1 MHMYFLGMEDSLR
14 RAQVPSY
21 HVVWA
26 WAVSGVGMDERA
38 VESGQWSVVSWW
50 GKIHETRYWS
60 VGVVLA
66 DAAAAASAGAPPAPK
81 S

>member
-1 MHMYFLGMEDSLR
+1 MHMYFLGMDDSLR
-14 RAQVPSY
+14 WAQVPSY

-26 WAVSGVGMDERA
+26 WAASGVDMAERA

-50 GKIHETRYWS
+50 GKRYMGRGFG

-66 DAAAAASAGAPPAPK
+66 TAGQ
-81 S
+81 

>member
-1 MHMYFLGMEDSLR
+1 MHMYFLGMDDSLR
-14 RAQVPSY
+14 WAQVPSY

-26 WAVSGVGMDERA
+26 WAASGVDMAERA

-50 GKIHETRYWS
+50 GKRGTWDEVLEWACSGRA

-66 DAAAAASAGAPPAPK
+66 TAGQ
-81 S
+81 